1 MSWLR
6 SAMTKAVEVGNNTN
20 LTRAVRNYAD
30 TVVQHAGQAVA
41 EGAKILQDRI
51 AARNYRSV
59 AQTIKRLEEAA
70 ITYRG
75 PERVELLRRWV
86 VVLKDVDKLSRAADE
101 GKEKTFEHHLGV
113 EELKDN
119 PRKQSLTAGVAVLP
133 YFTASEFHVLY
144 YDSDFGGEPLNFRD
158 VFLQSQAL
166 EGITLSMIIE
176 APNEEEVSLLLEMFG
191 LCLTGGKEVHN
202 AIVSSLQDLATAF
215 SGYQDEVLIE
225 VFLVPKCCWNYLQ
238 FSPLIALHDT
248 IIYVKREELLQ
259 FAQGAITGL
268 KINSQA
274 VRIDAEAFSLK
285 KKLNK
290 ITSQGTEYQVD
301 YKSAEE
307 TMATLEALKI
317 ALAQIRICSRLEG
330 LLLKKK
336 GLTNGDSPDV
346 HAQKVDK
353 LKVLTDSLA
362 NSAAK
367 AEKRILDNRVQK
379 EEALKVRVAKD
390 GEVSEKEKEL
400 TTEISGLQQRKEELE
415 AELKKVNTS
424 LASAQARLWNVREE
438 RDQFE
443 EANNQIVEHLK
454 TKEDELTKS
463 IRSCNVEAD
472 VIKTWVNFLEDT
484 WVLQR
489 SNAEIYEKQV
499 NDELES
505 HEDYFVNLVI
515 QLLAGY
521 KKELEPSID
530 HIATFVVN
538 LKNLS
543 QSFLKLMLQ
552 EDGGENRSS
561 KQKQSINKRSG
572 ELHLSEREIPLKNR
586 LEKVA
591 SSGDDEDTKLLSPR
605 RNLEEEYLS
614 YEAKI
619 ITTFSVV
626 DNMKQQFYA
635 QHEKISRKDEERVK
649 ELFVAIE
656 KLRTK
661 FEAIERPNLEIESP
675 PEKSE
680 SPLAEK
686 KLDDT
691 PAASAPAP
699 APGTEIL
706 KTETE
711 KRSKSPSAKGDDIF
725 DHEAELAKLESE
737 FGKVSQDYSG
747 EEIGDWEFD
756 ELERELSSTK

>member
-119 PRKQSLTAGVAVLP
+119 PRKPSL
-133 YFTASEFHVLY
+133 VLY

-215 SGYQDEVLIE
+215 SGYQDEVL
-225 VFLVPKCCWNYLQ
+225 
-238 FSPLIALHDT
+238 
-248 IIYVKREELLQ
+248 VKREELLQ

-367 AEKRILDNRVQK
+367 AEKRILDNRVQT

-400 TTEISGLQQRKEELE
+400 TSEISGLQQRKEELE

-543 QSFLKLMLQ
+543 Q
-552 EDGGENRSS
+552 
-561 KQKQSINKRSG
+561 
-572 ELHLSEREIPLKNR
+572 R

-649 ELFVAIE
+649 ELFDAIE

-711 KRSKSPSAKGDDIF
+711 KRSKPPSAKGDDIF

>member
-119 PRKQSLTAGVAVLP
+119 PRKQSL
-133 YFTASEFHVLY
+133 VLY

-215 SGYQDEVLIE
+215 SGYQDEVL
-225 VFLVPKCCWNYLQ
+225 
-238 FSPLIALHDT
+238 
-248 IIYVKREELLQ
+248 VKREELLQ

-543 QSFLKLMLQ
+543 Q
-552 EDGGENRSS
+552 
-561 KQKQSINKRSG
+561 
-572 ELHLSEREIPLKNR
+572 R

>member
-75 PERVELLRRWV
+75 PERVELLRRWL
-86 VVLKDVDKLSRAADE
+86 VVLKEIDKLSRAADE

-119 PRKQSLTAGVAVLP
+119 PRKPSL
-133 YFTASEFHVLY
+133 VLY

-215 SGYQDEVLIE
+215 SGYQDEVL
-225 VFLVPKCCWNYLQ
+225 
-238 FSPLIALHDT
+238 
-248 IIYVKREELLQ
+248 VKREELLQ
-259 FAQGAITGL
+259 FAQGAIAGL
-268 KINSQA
+268 KISSQA

-367 AEKRILDNRVQK
+367 AEKRILDHRVQK

-543 QSFLKLMLQ
+543 Q
-552 EDGGENRSS
+552 
-561 KQKQSINKRSG
+561 
-572 ELHLSEREIPLKNR
+572 R

-649 ELFVAIE
+649 ELFDAIE

-691 PAASAPAP
+691 PAASAP